1 MIKLIFDKTN
11 IASWLALFVNLGSAL
26 FVIPF
31 AYIYLDESSLALWF
45 SLSLLVTLS
54 YFSDFGSAF
63 SLIRLNQYARAGWK
77 NLPKYGAK
85 LINKKKVLS
94 NKLETN
100 VNQLALMRFI
110 KSNIF
115 FMLAGAL
122 MCILISDA
130 RITEQL
136 NREVF
141 LTVCF
146 IYLMNI
152 PIQNGVI
159 FFTSIIQSKESV
171 YVAKLIEASAGSIR
185 ILLQLVFL
193 YIYEDIILLATAH
206 FLGSLFGLFLS
217 FIILKLK
224 FKEKLN
230 WSLKNMSSEN
240 INSFESYQY
249 RQGVMVSS
257 SFLIVNSGAFII
269 SLSPN
274 PILVSSFFITLKVVT
289 VLKNFCQVPVMSK
302 IPTIAKLR
310 ATNQIKNM
318 INVFKLSYRSSML
331 LFIFLSSAMISVL
344 FLLINELDFE
354 NPFLSIELIILM
366 SLIFFLELNH
376 GNHAQLYL
384 TNNHHPFLLPSVISG
399 ILILILSYFLINEFG
414 ILGLLISQ
422 GFVQLGFNNWY
433 PIYLNIKDL
442 KTVKIF

>member
-1 MIKLIFDKTN
+1 LIKLIFDKTN

>member
-31 AYIYLDESSLALWF
+31 AYIYLDESALALWF

-85 LINKKKVLS
+85 TTNKNKVLN
-94 NKLETN
+94 NKLEID
-100 VNQLALMRFI
+100 VNQFALMRFI
-110 KSNIF
+110 KSNFF

-122 MCILISDA
+122 ICILISDA
-130 RITEQL
+130 RITEEL
-136 NREVF
+136 NREIF
-141 LTVCF
+141 LLVCF
-146 IYLMNI
+146 IYVINI

-171 YVAKLIEASAGSIR
+171 YDAKLIEASAGFVR
-185 ILLQLVFL
+185 ILLQLIFL
-193 YIYEDIILLATAH
+193 YIYEDIILLAFAH

-217 FIILKLK
+217 FIVLKLK
-224 FKEKLN
+224 FKDKLK
-230 WSLKNMSSEN
+230 WTSESMSMEN

-257 SFLIVNSGAFII
+257 SFLIANSGALII

-274 PILVSSFFITLKVVT
+274 PILVSSFFITLKVIT

-310 ATNQIKNM
+310 ATNQIENIIK
-318 INVFKLSYRSSML
+318 VFKQSYRSSML
-331 LFIFLSSAMISVL
+331 LFILLSTMMISIL
-344 FLLINELDFE
+344 FLVTNKLDFVS
-354 NPFLSIELIILM
+354 PFLSLELIILM
-366 SLIFFLELNH
+366 SIIFFLELNH

-399 ILILILSYFLINEFG
+399 ILILILSYFLINDFG
-414 ILGLLISQ
+414 IIGLLISH
-422 GFVQLGFNNWY
+422 GLVQLGFNNWY

-442 KTVKIF
+442 KTAKIF

>member
-1 MIKLIFDKTN
+1 LIKLIFDKTN

-85 LINKKKVLS
+85 LINKKKVLN

-146 IYLMNI
+146 IYLVNI

-171 YVAKLIEASAGSIR
+171 YIAKLIEASAGSIR

-193 YIYEDIILLATAH
+193 YIYEDIILLASAH

-224 FKEKLN
+224 FKYKLN

-274 PILVSSFFITLKVVT
+274 PILVSSFFITLKVIT

-302 IPTIAKLR
+302 IPKIAKLR

-331 LFIFLSSAMISVL
+331 LFIFLSSVMISIL
-344 FLLINELDFE
+344 FLLINKLDFE
-354 NPFLSIELIILM
+354 SPFLSIELIILM
-366 SLIFFLELNH
+366 SFIFFLELNH

-399 ILILILSYFLINEFG
+399 ILILILSYFLIIEFG

-433 PIYLNIKDL
+433 PIYLNVKDL
-442 KTVKIF
+442 KTAKIF